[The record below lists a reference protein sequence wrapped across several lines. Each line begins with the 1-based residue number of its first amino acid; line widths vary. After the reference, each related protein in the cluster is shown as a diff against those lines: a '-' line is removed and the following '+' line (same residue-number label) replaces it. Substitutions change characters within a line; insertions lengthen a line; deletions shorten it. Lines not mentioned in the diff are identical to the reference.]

1 MEPELLP
8 RHLQNSLVEA
18 LQTSRVV
25 NLIGPRQVGKTTL
38 VRDLLPGGH
47 FVTLDDETIL
57 GALRTDPL
65 GQIMLLLA
73 RAGDGPV
80 ILDEAQRAPAMA
92 TAIKKV
98 VDENRRKGQF
108 LLTGSSNI
116 FTTAAV
122 TDTLAGRVMTLTL
135 LPLSAAEIHLAPPT
149 RMFDWAAAGADVSKL
164 PAIRRT
170 SRRTILDLVTSGG
183 YPELRE
189 LTPQRTRTRAYR
201 AYVDSIVDKDVAE
214 LLAVRKTDA
223 LRRLI
228 DQLAARS
235 GGELNYDGLCSAV
248 GITRKTLDPWLDAL
262 ERLSIIRRL
271 GSWASG
277 DTHREIRHPKLH
289 LLDTGLLCALRNL
302 SAESFGLDAQP
313 AALGPVL
320 ETFVFGEVSKA
331 LPHQD
336 GAWDLYHWRDRYGR
350 EIDLVAVCPPSG
362 LIGIEIKASASVDS
376 DDFKHLR
383 WFATEGPGRTRK
395 MTGIV
400 IYLGEEAVS
409 FGPRMV
415 ALPLQSFWAHWPETG
430 PDPGQQPSTQPLS
443 R

>member
-1 MEPELLP
+1 MTMEPGLVP
-8 RHLQNSLVEA
+8 RHLQGTLEEA
-18 LQTSRVV
+18 LQASRVV

-47 FVTLDDETIL
+47 FVTLDDAAIL
-57 GALRTDPL
+57 GALRADPM
-65 GQIMLLLA
+65 GQIELLVA
-73 RAGDGPV
+73 RAGEGPV
-80 ILDEAQRAPAMA
+80 ILDEAQRAPEMA

-98 VDENRRKGQF
+98 VDGNRRKGQF

-135 LPLSAAEIHLAPPT
+135 LPLSAAETHRAGPS
-149 RMFDWAAAGADVSKL
+149 RMFDWAAGGADVSRL
-164 PAIRRT
+164 PAIPRITRQGV
-170 SRRTILDLVTSGG
+170 LDLVARGG
-183 YPELRE
+183 YPELRN
-189 LTPQRTRTRAYR
+189 LTEQRTRTRAYR
-201 AYVDSIVDKDVAE
+201 AYVNSTVDKDVAE

-235 GGELNYDGLCSAV
+235 SGELNYDALCGVV

-262 ERLSIIRRL
+262 ERLSITCRL

-277 DTHREIRHPKLH
+277 ETRREIRHPKLH
-289 LLDTGLLCALRNL
+289 LVDTGLLCALRNL
-302 SAESFGLDAQP
+302 SAASFGLEADPTAFG
-313 AALGPVL
+313 AVL
-320 ETFVFGEVSKA
+320 ETFVFCEVSKF
-331 LPHQD
+331 LPHQES
-336 GAWDLYHWRDRYGR
+336 AWDLYHWRDRHGR
-350 EIDLVAVCPPSG
+350 EVDIVAVCPPSV
-362 LIGIEIKASASVDS
+362 LVGIEVKASASVGAE
-376 DDFKHLR
+376 DFKHLR
-383 WFATEGPGRTRK
+383 WFATEGPGRNRE

-415 ALPLQSFWAHWPETG
+415 ALPLQSFWADW
-430 PDPGQQPSTQPLS
+430 STQASMPGIS
-443 R
+443 RQA

>member
-1 MEPELLP
+1 MEEGLLP
-8 RHLQNSLVEA
+8 RHLQGSLEEA
-18 LQTSRVV
+18 LRTSRVV

-47 FVTLDDETIL
+47 FVTLDDAAVL
-57 GALRTDPL
+57 GGLEADPA
-65 GQIMLLLA
+65 GQIEILLS
-73 RAGDGPV
+73 RAGGGPV

-116 FTTAAV
+116 FTSATV

-135 LPLSAAEIHLAPPT
+135 LPLSAAEIHLAKPN
-149 RMFDWAAAGADVSKL
+149 RMFNWAASGADVSRL
-164 PAIRRT
+164 PDIPKF
-170 SRRTILDLVTSGG
+170 SRHDVFNLVVHGG

-189 LTPQRTRTRAYR
+189 LAQQRARTKAYR

-235 GGELNYDGLCSAV
+235 GGELNYDGLCNAV
-248 GITRKTLDPWLDAL
+248 GIQRKTLDPWLDAL
-262 ERLSIIRRL
+262 ERLSIVRRL
-271 GSWASG
+271 GSWSSG
-277 DTHREIRHPKLH
+277 EVHREIRHPKLH

-302 SAESFGLDAQP
+302 SAGSFDLDAQP
-313 AALGPVL
+313 AAFGAVL
-320 ETFVFGEVSKA
+320 ETFVFGEVTKA

-336 GAWDLYHWRDRYGR
+336 GIWDLYHWRDRIGR
-350 EIDLVAVCPPSG
+350 EVDIVAACPPAG
-362 LIGIEIKASASVDS
+362 LIGIEVKASASVAEE
-376 DDFKHLR
+376 DFKHLK
-383 WFATEGPGRTRK
+383 WFATEGPGRTRQ

-400 IYLGEEAVS
+400 IYLGEKAVS

-415 ALPLQSFWAHWPETG
+415 ALPLQSFWADWII
-430 PDPGQQPSTQPLS
+430 
-443 R
+443 

>member
-1 MEPELLP
+1 MMETELLP
-8 RHLQNSLVEA
+8 RHLQSTLEEA
-18 LQTSRVV
+18 LRASRVV

-47 FVTLDDETIL
+47 FVTLDDAAIL
-57 GALRTDPL
+57 GALRADPM
-65 GQIMLLLA
+65 GQIELLVA
-73 RAGDGPV
+73 RAGEGAV
-80 ILDEAQRAPAMA
+80 ILDEAQRAPEMA

-98 VDENRRKGQF
+98 VDGNRRKGQF

-135 LPLSAAEIHLAPPT
+135 LPLSTAEIHRSGPG
-149 RMFDWAAAGADVSKL
+149 RMFDWAAAGADVSRL
-164 PAIRRT
+164 PAFPRITRQGV
-170 SRRTILDLVTSGG
+170 LDLVVRGG
-183 YPELRE
+183 YPELRN
-189 LTPQRTRTRAYR
+189 LTEQRTRTRAYR

-223 LRRLI
+223 LRRMI

-235 GGELNYDGLCSAV
+235 SGELNYDALCGVV

-262 ERLSIIRRL
+262 ERLSIVRRL

-277 DTHREIRHPKLH
+277 ETHREIRHPKLH
-289 LLDTGLLCALRNL
+289 MVDTGLLCALRNL
-302 SAESFGLDAQP
+302 SAGSFGLDAYP
-313 AALGPVL
+313 TAFGAVL
-320 ETFVFGEVSKA
+320 ETFVFCEVSKS
-331 LPHQD
+331 LPHQED
-336 GAWDLYHWRDRYGR
+336 AWDLFHWRDRHGR
-350 EIDLVAVCPPSG
+350 EIDILAMCPPAA
-362 LIGIEIKASASVDS
+362 LVGIEVKASASVGAE
-376 DDFKHLR
+376 DFKHLR
-383 WFATEGPGRTRK
+383 WFATEGPGRNRE

-415 ALPLQSFWAHWPETG
+415 ALPLQSFWADWRLQASAP
-430 PDPGQQPSTQPLS
+430 
-443 R
+443 